1 MSSFLD
7 TSVVVR
13 YLTGDPP
20 RLAAQA
26 AAIIDAGEPLSLT
39 DVVVAETACVLAS
52 VYGVPRDALVD
63 SLIDL
68 LQKRN
73 VAVSGLDKGTVI
85 QALML
90 ARPSKRVSFADA
102 MVWAA
107 ARSAD
112 APVYSLDERFPT
124 DGIQVRR
131 GRP

>member
-1 MSSFLD
+1 MGAALIIRRGILVASS
-7 TSVVVR
+7 
-13 YLTGDPP
+13 
-20 RLAAQA
+20 
-26 AAIIDAGEPLSLT
+26 
-39 DVVVAETACVLAS
+39 
-52 VYGVPRDALVD
+52 D
-63 SLIDL
+63 SLIDF

-124 DGIQVRR
+124 DRIQVRR